1 MAVQVEGRLS
11 FSGRLLQ
18 FLILMFLFPSS
29 RYDPSKFGWIFF
41 FFFPVLVDVALVT
54 APGISWRALLHT
66 AATTTEALYV
76 ALNLD
81 NSHRELRHARHF
93 RETGW

>member
-1 MAVQVEGRLS
+1 MTQVSLDG
-11 FSGRLLQ
+11 
-18 FLILMFLFPSS
+18 
-29 RYDPSKFGWIFF
+29 F